1 MSTLLLSL
9 FCRSMQRRR
18 APAAPEPEPE
28 PTAAAEEATKPR
40 AWHESIFVRVVL
52 ILIAFFV
59 MLHLFLWKV
68 VYDIAM
74 SQNHERLRGTVREA
88 VDSLNRVWEH
98 L

>member
-1 MSTLLLSL
+1 
-9 FCRSMQRRR
+9 MQRRR
-18 APAAPEPEPE
+18 APAAPEPEGATE
-28 PTAAAEEATKPR
+28 PTAPPVAVEEASKPR
-40 AWHESIFVRVVL
+40 AWHESLSVRVVL
-52 ILIAFFV
+52 ILITFFV
-59 MLHLFLWKV
+59 LLHLFLWKV